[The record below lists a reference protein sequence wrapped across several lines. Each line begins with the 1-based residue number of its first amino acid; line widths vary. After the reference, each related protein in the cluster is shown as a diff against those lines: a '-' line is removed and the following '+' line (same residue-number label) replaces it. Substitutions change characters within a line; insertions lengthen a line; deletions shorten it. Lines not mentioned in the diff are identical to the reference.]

1 MAARRLRLRR
11 SCRRPPSRICRRA
24 VQGSRESTLF
34 MAEEFALNQIGG
46 NSAAVYFDKRP
57 LPAWAQVMYGSGDE
71 FLAGSGFAANQNGRI
86 AGSDLFYAPQNFL
99 ESGTPTDNLFEIML
113 CLDLLL
119 EINVLDLQPVLELFD
134 FSERRLKLIG
144 GSFERLLG
152 ILALTNFLLH
162 LVVQPGIF
170 QRDRRLRRQRF

>member
-1 MAARRLRLRR
+1 M
-11 SCRRPPSRICRRA
+11 S
-24 VQGSRESTLF
+24 
-34 MAEEFALNQIGG
+34 EELAFNQIAG
-46 NSAAVYFDKRP
+46 NGPTVYFDKRRILP
-57 LPAWAQVMYGSGDE
+57 LAQVMYSSGHE

-86 AGSDLFYAPQNFL
+86 AGSNLFYAPQNLF
-99 ESGTPTDNLFEIML
+99 ERGATTDNLFEIML

-134 FSERRLKLIG
+134 FSKRRLKLVG
-144 GSFERLLG
+144 GSLERLLG

-170 QRDRRLRRQRF
+170 